1 MSNGAKSCRQSSV
14 SGLSKRT
21 TKLDGRVTS
30 LGRALGVFAAGFAP
44 RGAVVDS
51 SMSCAL
57 LVDAAM
63 AGLAALNGRAHRV
76 KGVRA
81 AL

>member
-1 MSNGAKSCRQSSV
+1 
-14 SGLSKRT
+14 
-21 TKLDGRVTS
+21 
-30 LGRALGVFAAGFAP
+30 
-44 RGAVVDS
+44 
-51 SMSCAL
+51 MSCAL

-63 AGLAALNGRAHRV
+63 AGFAALNGRAHRV